1 MGGRRDLRKGAGSKQ
16 LKKLMTTV
24 VLVAFM
30 MFLLVDSVDCTSRI
44 LHNLDESDISSS
56 APELREIESFT
67 TSTHGR
73 MAQGFYLSIKRDLLQ
88 GGFSPPSPGG
98 GSPVHWGPE
107 RGPVPP

>member
-1 MGGRRDLRKGAGSKQ
+1 MDGRRDLRKGAGSKQ

-44 LHNLDESDISSS
+44 LHNLDKSDIGSS
-56 APELREIESFT
+56 APELPELESFT

-73 MAQGFYLSIKRDLLQ
+73 MAQRDLLQ
-88 GGFSPPSPGG
+88 DGFSPPGPGG
-98 GSPVHWGPE
+98 GSPGHFGPE
-107 RGPVPP
+107 AAPSPP

>member
-1 MGGRRDLRKGAGSKQ
+1 MDGRSDLRNGAGSKQ

-44 LHNLDESDISSS
+44 LHNLDESDIGSS
-56 APELREIESFT
+56 ALELRELESFT

-73 MAQGFYLSIKRDLLQ
+73 IAQRGLLQ
-88 GGFSPPSPGG
+88 DGFSPPSPGG

-107 RGPVPP
+107 RGPVPVPP